1 MADIVDYKQGIC
13 VDGTEMSVEE
23 LTRARVEI
31 DHIKDLL
38 DELKQEIKTTQ
49 KLLVGV
55 VLATNIIFGGG
66 SGSDAAQVV
75 GALKGFIGF

>member
-1 MADIVDYKQGIC
+1 MADTVDYNQRIC
-13 VDGTEMSVEE
+13 EDETMSVEE

-55 VLATNIIFGGG
+55 VLATNIIFSGG
-66 SGSDAAQVV
+66 SGTDAANVV
-75 GALKGFIGF
+75 GVLKGMIGF